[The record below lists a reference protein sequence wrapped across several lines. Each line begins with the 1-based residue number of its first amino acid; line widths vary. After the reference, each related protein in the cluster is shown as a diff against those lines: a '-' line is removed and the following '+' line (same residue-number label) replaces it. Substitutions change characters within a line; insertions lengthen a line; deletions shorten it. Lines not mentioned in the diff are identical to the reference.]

1 MREEKTYF
9 FNVRRGRNTSG
20 VSPAVRRNMA
30 FLSSVET
37 RKNLLFMVNFCLL
50 ICSLILIGTG
60 ASLMGFYRIH
70 LLEVVTLDFL
80 LVPIIMTGGGIY
92 TMIIAI
98 TGMLAIVKEDSC
110 WLMGYSIMTGFNF
123 FILLAGVISSVRLII
138 EIQIGFLNAEV
149 IPELTRYETESW
161 VRYKWDTLQS
171 EYMCCGGYGQH
182 QGFTDWKHTFMGDSK
197 KSVPD
202 SCCLFEA
209 PGCGQNLF
217 EITDI
222 RMIVQK
228 ININGC
234 LFVIKKRLDT
244 QVTVILMIFSGVGSI
259 LAMVSMLCVVLACC
273 LASSFTGTQEEEEG
287 SQYGLRT
294 RGSLPSMVQMRD
306 DDRQYYTSCES
317 KCL

>member
-1 MREEKTYF
+1 M
-9 FNVRRGRNTSG
+9 
-20 VSPAVRRNMA
+20 
-30 FLSSVET
+30 
-37 RKNLLFMVNFCLL
+37 
-50 ICSLILIGTG
+50 
-60 ASLMGFYRIH
+60 
-70 LLEVVTLDFL
+70 
-80 LVPIIMTGGGIY
+80 LV
-92 TMIIAI
+92 
-98 TGMLAIVKEDSC
+98 
-110 WLMGYSIMTGFNF
+110 
-123 FILLAGVISSVRLII
+123 

-228 ININGC
+228 ININGQ
-234 LFVIKKRLDT
+234 LD
-244 QVTVILMIFSGVGSI
+244 QLLPASYRNY
-259 LAMVSMLCVVLACC
+259 VVYDSL
-273 LASSFTGTQEEEEG
+273 
-287 SQYGLRT
+287 LR
-294 RGSLPSMVQMRD
+294 RN
-306 DDRQYYTSCES
+306 
-317 KCL
+317 